1 MIPYYT
7 LKDFLEMEKMY
18 KRQAN
23 AIFIPKRSQKIKS
36 KRRGKG
42 KKKCKQ

>member
-18 KRQAN
+18 KRQEN
-23 AIFIPKRSQKIKS
+23 AIYFPKRSQKIKNK
-36 KRRGKG
+36 KRAKG
-42 KKKCKQ
+42 KKK